1 MLQPINFSYEA
12 DTEGRMPTI
21 AAIGNSIL
29 WWRSTLAVVLS
40 LSELVHPKVIARKPV
55 VDHPLVPVLLGY
67 AALLLPRVTGG
78 PGWHSSTIT
87 CLSTPSAC

>member
-1 MLQPINFSYEA
+1 MLQPINVSYEA
-12 DTEGRMPTI
+12 DTEGNLLTI
-21 AAIGNSIL
+21 ATIGNSIL

-40 LSELVHPKVIARKPV
+40 LSELVHLKVIARKPV
-55 VDHPLVPVLLGY
+55 VDHPLVLVLLGY
-67 AALLLPRVTGG
+67 AALLLPRVTRV